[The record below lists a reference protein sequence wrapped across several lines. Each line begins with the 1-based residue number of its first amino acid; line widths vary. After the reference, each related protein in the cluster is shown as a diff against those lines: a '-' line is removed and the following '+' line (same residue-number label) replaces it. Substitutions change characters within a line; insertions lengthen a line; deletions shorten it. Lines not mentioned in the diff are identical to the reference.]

1 MAILICPIISAP
13 FSAMRR
19 SRRCLIGGL
28 SAVLLDLLS
37 HGAIACGPRLI
48 VEFYES
54 SDGDLFGVS
63 NKSEAPWS
71 VKTLTLILSGSR
83 GRLIFDTA
91 SGGLGASMPAP
102 LYVVSSDVGFAGASQ
117 VDDGGEVVALTF
129 SAFLPG
135 QLFLFSIDVDD
146 RLADSGYGQ
155 ADVSDGEM
163 EGASVHAEMVHANGR
178 ITRIKGVF
186 DSHAVARL
194 GGGELCA

>member
-1 MAILICPIISAP
+1 MTR
-13 FSAMRR
+13 FRR
-19 SRRCLIGGL
+19 YLVGGL
-28 SAVLLDLLS
+28 SVALLTLVP
-37 HGAIACGPRLI
+37 HGAIACGPRLL

-54 SDGDLFGVS
+54 SDGDLFEVT

-71 VKTLTLILSGSR
+71 VKTLTLILSGSS

-91 SGGLGASMPAP
+91 SGGPGASMPAP
-102 LYVVSSDVGFAGASQ
+102 LNVVSGDVGFAGASQ

-135 QLFLFSIDVDD
+135 RMFLFSVDVDD

-178 ITRIKGVF
+178 IARIKGAF
-186 DSHAVARL
+186 DSHAIARL